1 MKIKSI
7 IVFICCIILPT
18 TGCHKEKECNPTC
31 GTLQQCDDEDIPVS
45 CNNTTSEFQSIYK
58 NMLTSGYE
66 DDISFDTEIHEYTFT
81 LSADREVCLI
91 GYQSQP
97 EISSTPYLIEIVDNS
112 KNVIIYSNS
121 HTFSSTTTSYVI
133 PTATINLQSGLSYT
147 IRRIQTNWGTNIG
160 NTIGRFVRNSSMNF
174 PYSFGIMTI
183 TSAGFYQNG
192 GTLRE
197 NGVPFIDLILK

>member
-1 MKIKSI
+1 MNQLKIYLVTLSLI
-7 IVFICCIILPT
+7 FVI
-18 TGCHKEKECNPTC
+18 GCDN
-31 GTLQQCDDEDIPVS
+31 EDIQVS

-58 NMLTSGYE
+58 NLITIGYKE
-66 DDISFDTEIHEYTFT
+66 YVSFDTEIHEYTFT
-81 LSADREVCLI
+81 LSADKEVCKI

-97 EISSTPYLIEIVDNS
+97 GISSTPYLIEIVDNS
-112 KNVIIYSNS
+112 KNVIIYSNN
-121 HTFSSTTTSYVI
+121 HTFSSTSTSYVT
-133 PTATINLQSGLSYT
+133 PTSTINLQSGVSYT

-174 PYSFGIMTI
+174 PYSVGIMTI

-197 NGVPFIDLILK
+197 NGVPFIDLIFK